1 MRKAVLDPGILTSCW
16 KGHDANIMELFLRS
30 NIVLVI
36 PTAIFEER
44 GPGFDEILIS
54 RNALNRLW
62 RMASLQESRRDG
74 WVDLAVWEPNYDT
87 SVFLSNSIHPPF
99 AHITLLYN
107 TFSHFTYLYLYLCL
121 CLDLYL
127 GAKLWHIGLFI
138 QQHPSSPFLT
148 INFFSLFLRLS
159 ISSICAFFRCT
170 CIWACVLSHIIC
182 SMSTSILSLLELYFS
197 TTFFYHLLFFMICVW
212 TCLPFSLCY
221 AGL

>member
-1 MRKAVLDPGILTSCW
+1 MS
-16 KGHDANIMELFLRS
+16 
-30 NIVLVI
+30 
-36 PTAIFEER
+36 TAIFEER

-148 INFFSLFLRLS
+148 INFFFT
-159 ISSICAFFRCT
+159 FFAIVNFKYLCF
-170 CIWACVLSHIIC
+170 
-182 SMSTSILSLLELYFS
+182 LSLYVYLSLCFEPYYMQHVNIHPFLARTVLLHNILLPFAVFHDMCLNLF
-197 TTFFYHLLFFMICVW
+197 TFFSLLCRVVENMFSFF
-212 TCLPFSLCY
+212 
-221 AGL
+221 

>member
-1 MRKAVLDPGILTSCW
+1 MSTV
-16 KGHDANIMELFLRS
+16 
-30 NIVLVI
+30 
-36 PTAIFEER
+36 IFEER

-99 AHITLLYN
+99 AHITLLYH
-107 TFSHFTYLYLYLCL
+107 TFSTCIYLYLYLCL

-138 QQHPSSPFLT
+138 QQHPSPPCLT
-148 INFFSLFLRLS
+148 IHFFLLFFAIVNFKYLCFLSLKMYLSLFFEPYYR
-159 ISSICAFFRCT
+159 
-170 CIWACVLSHIIC
+170 
-182 SMSTSILSLLELYFS
+182 MSTSILSLLEIYFS
-197 TTFFYHLLFFMICVW
+197 TTFFYHLLFFMLCVE
-212 TCLPFSLCY
+212 TFYLCLLFSFCY
-221 AGL
+221 AVL